1 MVARAERSGPSL
13 LYAGVRQRWACH
25 AVPRQEDGCVTSQRS
40 STDEQLRVPLRSAF
54 GYSDPQLTG
63 TLDSLDTMRI
73 GGHSAPT
80 MVAHARSG
88 GRPDRRARAAV
99 CAGAGHPGVLVYP
112 GMEVRQGTN
121 VCTLGYVDP
130 QMRIAFTAGHCRGSG
145 QVTDRDGNVI
155 GTQSLFRDNTPNGA
169 TVDTNHQIADWE
181 AISLSPDVAVNNVLP
196 GGRQLI
202 ADPAIVPVVGMPVC
216 HFGVITG
223 ESCGTIQAVNNGW
236 FTMANGVVSQKGD
249 SGGPVYNLTP
259 DGRAAIIGMF
269 NSTWGQYP
277 AAVSWQVA
285 SQQARED
292 VISAAAGSVTRPAAR
307 ALAEKLENRDRR
319 CGSPHFVVG
328 RLWRQAA
335 DVTLDLPVP
344 PVEIRFNSC
353 GLASSATSAMR
364 TSRLRQRGPI
374 STAPA
379 HARCAPTAC
388 CRAATRRSRGR
399 RR

>member
-1 MVARAERSGPSL
+1 VRRRWLRTLAAAAAPVVALALP
-13 LYAGVRQRWACH
+13 
-25 AVPRQEDGCVTSQRS
+25 
-40 STDEQLRVPLRSAF
+40 
-54 GYSDPQLTG
+54 
-63 TLDSLDTMRI
+63 I
-73 GGHSAPT
+73 APAQAT
-80 MVAHARSG
+80 
-88 GRPDRRARAAV
+88 
-99 CAGAGHPGVLVYP
+99 PGVLVYP

-130 QMRIAFTAGHCRGSG
+130 EMRIAFTAGHCRGSG
-145 QVTDRDGNVI
+145 QVTDRDGNVV
-155 GTQSLFRDNTPNGA
+155 GTQALFRDNTPNGA

-181 AISLSPDVAVNNVLP
+181 AISLSSDVAINNILP

-223 ESCGTIQAVNNGW
+223 ESCGTVQAVNNGW

-292 VISAAAGSVTRPAAR
+292 VISAAAGSVNAPPPA
-307 ALAEKLENRDRR
+307 
-319 CGSPHFVVG
+319 P
-328 RLWRQAA
+328 
-335 DVTLDLPVP
+335 
-344 PVEIRFNSC
+344 
-353 GLASSATSAMR
+353 
-364 TSRLRQRGPI
+364 
-374 STAPA
+374 
-379 HARCAPTAC
+379 
-388 CRAATRRSRGR
+388 
-399 RR
+399 